1 MSGLRPV
8 VAGVDGCPGGWAVVL
23 RDLERPAA
31 APVLLKAARFADVL
45 ALPEAPAII
54 AVDMPI
60 GLPDR
65 TAGVGGRAAERFVR
79 PLLGARQSSVFSV
92 PCRAAVMDSGD
103 DYRLACTLARAYSDP
118 PRAVAKQCFMIFPKI
133 REVDDAMRPDLEA
146 RVYESHPELAFWR
159 LNGER
164 PMTLPKRVRQEG
176 HAPGLAE
183 RRALLERM
191 GFPPAFFEVRR
202 PPGLGEDDR
211 LDAAVLSLI
220 AERILDGRA
229 QSFPSDPPRDG
240 RGLRM
245 AIWA

>member
-1 MSGLRPV
+1 MSPRRPV
-8 VAGVDGCPGGWAVVL
+8 VVGVDGCPGGWALVM
-23 RDLERPAA
+23 RDLERPTE
-31 APVLLKAARFADVL
+31 PVFRKIDRFADIL
-45 ALPEAPAII
+45 TLPEAPAIV

-65 TAGVGGRAAERFVR
+65 TDGIGGRAAERFVR

-103 DYRLACTLARAYSDP
+103 DYRLACALARANSDP

-133 REVDDAMRPDLEA
+133 RAVDQAMRPELEG

-176 HAPGLAE
+176 HAPGLTE
-183 RRALLERM
+183 RRALLERH
-191 GFPPAFFEVRR
+191 GFPPAFFEARR
-202 PPGLGEDDR
+202 PPGVGEDDR
-211 LDAAVLSLI
+211 IDAAVLSLI
-220 AERILDGRA
+220 AERILDGAA
-229 QSFPSDPPRDG
+229 QSFPADPPRDS